1 VTLRGEKK
9 IGESMPYLK
18 FLSDEEVKTMHEA
31 TMKIMG
37 EVGIIWTHQPSLDIL
52 LSAGCTMNGNRVCMP
67 ENLIMDSVA
76 KANKRPKIRGR
87 NGTVNEI
94 GGGNLFFHN
103 LGGARDV
110 FDARTGTHHT
120 ATTEDCINAVRLLD
134 ALPNCNNVT
143 PFFTPPDV
151 ENEMMALHMFRHAL
165 SNTSKPVQ
173 GPGIQFGHEAK
184 YAVEMA
190 AVIGIEAHEITLSL
204 SPVSPLTMHDVAAQ
218 AIMDMANAGVIHAN
232 LPAPTGGA
240 TSPMTITGS
249 LIQQSAESLAPL
261 VLAQTMNPGCGVIYC
276 GRLGLLEPRTGLI
289 WAGVELGMSS
299 AATVQLGHYYGFSV
313 NVYGFS
319 TNAHTLDAQNA
330 FERGLNASLPA
341 LAGADELS
349 GIGEME
355 AGVMGSFA
363 QMVLDNELAKSVHRQ
378 RQGLSADAEH
388 LAVEVINTV
397 MNTNR
402 NYLASKHT
410 LKHLRAGEMAL
421 TKLAERNSWDTWEDK
436 MSRKQMADYA
446 TDEAER
452 ILREHV
458 PTPLEPQQE
467 AELDK
472 ILLAAEKETVK
483 KKK

>member
-1 VTLRGEKK
+1 
-9 IGESMPYLK
+9 MPYLK
-18 FLSDEEVKTMHEA
+18 FLSDDEVKAMHEA
-31 TMKIMG
+31 TLKVMS
-37 EVGIIWTHQPSLDIL
+37 EVGVIWTHQPSLDIL
-52 LSAGCTMNGNRVCMP
+52 LSAGCTMRDNRVLMP
-67 ENLIMDSVA
+67 PDLVMDSIS

-87 NGTVNEI
+87 NGTVNEL

-110 FDARTGTHHT
+110 FDARTGTHHA
-120 ATTEDCINAVRLLD
+120 ATHEDCVNATRVLD
-134 ALPNCNNVT
+134 ALPNCNNIT

-151 ENEMMALHMFRHAL
+151 ENEMMALHMYRYTL
-165 SNTSKPVQ
+165 SNTTKPVQ
-173 GPGIQFGHEAK
+173 GPGIQFGHEVK

-190 AVIGIEAHEITLSL
+190 AVIGIQPHELTLSL

-218 AIMDMANAGVIHAN
+218 AVMDMAHAGVIHAN

-249 LIQQSAESLAPL
+249 LVQQNAETLAPL
-261 VLAQTMNPGCGVIYC
+261 VLAQLINPGCGVVYC

-289 WAGVELGMSS
+289 WGGVELGISS
-299 AATVQLGHYYGFSV
+299 AATVQLGHYYGFAV

-363 QMVLDNELAKSVHRQ
+363 QMVLDNELAKSMHRQ

-388 LAVEVINTV
+388 LAVEVIDAV

-410 LKHLRAGEMAL
+410 LKHLRAGEIAL

-458 PTPLEPQQE
+458 VEPLEPQQE

-472 ILLAAEKETVK
+472 IMAAAEKETVK
-483 KKK
+483 KK

>member
-1 VTLRGEKK
+1 ME
-9 IGESMPYLK
+9 PLK
-18 FLSDEEVKTMHEA
+18 FLSDADVQAMHEA
-31 TMKIMG
+31 TLKVMSEI
-37 EVGIIWTHQPSLDIL
+37 GIIWTHKPSLDIL
-52 LSAGCTMNGNRVCMP
+52 LQAGCSMKDNRV
-67 ENLIMDSVA
+67 LIPADLVMDSVA

-87 NGTVNEI
+87 NGTVNEL

-110 FDARTGTHHT
+110 FDARTGTHHA
-120 ATTEDCINAVRLLD
+120 ATNEDCINATRVLD

-151 ENEMMALHMFRHAL
+151 ANEMMALHMFRHAL
-165 SNTSKPVQ
+165 SHTTKPVQ
-173 GPGIQFGHEAK
+173 GPGIQFGHEVK

-190 AVIGIEAHEITLSL
+190 AVLGIQPHELTLSL

-249 LIQQSAESLAPL
+249 LVQQSAETLAPL
-261 VLAQTMNPGCGVIYC
+261 VLAQIMNPGCGVVYC

-289 WAGVELGMSS
+289 WGGVELGISS
-299 AATVQLGHYYGFSV
+299 AATVQLGHYYGFAV

-378 RQGLSADAEH
+378 RQGLSADVEH
-388 LAVEVINTV
+388 LAVEVIGNV
-397 MNTNR
+397 MDTNR

-436 MSRKQMADYA
+436 LSRKQMADHA

-458 PTPLEPQQE
+458 VTPLEAAQE

-472 ILLAAEKETVK
+472 ILAAAERETVK
-483 KKK
+483 KK

>member
-1 VTLRGEKK
+1 ME
-9 IGESMPYLK
+9 PLK
-18 FLSDEEVKTMHEA
+18 FLSDADVQAMHEA
-31 TMKIMG
+31 TLQIMS
-37 EVGIIWTHQPSLDIL
+37 EVGIIWTHKPSLDVL
-52 LSAGCTMNGNRVCMP
+52 LQAGCKMKDNRVLFP
-67 ENLIMDSVA
+67 PDLVMDSVA

-87 NGTVNEI
+87 NGTVNEL
-94 GGGNLFFHN
+94 GGGNLYFHN

-120 ATTEDCINAVRLLD
+120 ATAEDCVNAVRLLD

-165 SNTSKPVQ
+165 SNTTKPVQ

-190 AVIGIEAHEITLSL
+190 KVIGIEPHEITLSL
-204 SPVSPLTMHDVAAQ
+204 SPVSPLTMHDIAAQ
-218 AIMDMANAGVIHAN
+218 AIMDMAQAGVIHAN

-249 LIQQSAESLAPL
+249 LVQQNAETLAPL
-261 VLAQTMNPGCGVIYC
+261 VLAQILNPGCGVVYC

-299 AATVQLGHYYGFSV
+299 AATVQLGHYYGFAV

-388 LAVEVINTV
+388 LAVEVIGNV
-397 MNTNR
+397 MDSNR

-436 MSRKQMADYA
+436 LGRKQMADSA
-446 TDEAER
+446 
-452 ILREHV
+452 
-458 PTPLEPQQE
+458 
-467 AELDK
+467 
-472 ILLAAEKETVK
+472 
-483 KKK
+483 